1 MIPTRSTTL
10 SLLDLSEDL
19 ENSLSLLFFSRSM
32 TNLKLLV
39 REFPGVNVRALL
51 IKQLSYISEGHYV
64 DMTESS
70 TVVSSLLS
78 LTRP

>member
-1 MIPTRSTTL
+1 MIPIRSTTL
-10 SLLDLSEDL
+10 SLLDLSEDPG
-19 ENSLSLLFFSRSM
+19 NSLSLLFFSPST

-39 REFPGVNVRALL
+39 REFPRVNVRTLL
-51 IKQLSYISEGHYV
+51 IGQLSYISEGHYV